1 MTKLGIFMGLKAL
14 IFYVPYVKN
23 PTLLSILKYID
34 NSIFL
39 SDKRGGYLT
48 IVNIQLYRLI
58 KLTKNLLG
66 FFFILDKVDYT
77 KFVSLANF

>member
-1 MTKLGIFMGLKAL
+1 MYRMLK
-14 IFYVPYVKN
+14 I

-39 SDKRGGYLT
+39 SDKGAGYLT

-66 FFFILDKVDYT
+66 FFLF
-77 KFVSLANF
+77 